1 MDSNNFFE
9 KLANLAADIPPGAD
23 PAAGMV
29 PPEGMMPPAEAMTR
43 QDAIDEAAHE
53 ASVVANE
60 AVGDGAPPATVPDVP
75 LEAAS
80 PETAPVEGPVPG
92 DVPMDVPVDMMSE
105 DVPAEEPLDAE
116 PTDEEVLRSLVLE
129 RERLASYVDTNL
141 VGFGTLARLYEAGTD
156 ESIDEAHQKA
166 ASAYLDG
173 MLEDEQAFTEGLDK
187 MAAEL
192 FADEA
197 DVDHLF
203 TDAGID
209 YVLERVASFADAP
222 FEKTA
227 DEGDGMLG
235 RVRGAANGFVDN
247 VKRLKNINSEIAS
260 LQSRIDE
267 AKDMSSQLPSSGASV
282 DEIAEAARHLLDLKG
297 QKQQAQSFQAK
308 GYGLAGLGAGALA
321 GGAYLAGRQLADRN
335 QGEVDVVAPDNG
347 ATLNTGNP
355 PTLSEN
361 GGNYQ
366 MKLATTNENVYL
378 DNMLKLAGAFL
389 LIDGSE
395 NPAYGEEFNKLASDT
410 FDEIAAMNRLDMETA
425 FAKVALENY
434 SDEKLRE
441 IVAGHHTDEILEK
454 TAAVAAWDDLS
465 ADELVKIAG
474 AGSVS
479 AKGAAGALRDASEKV
494 KNEIAQAKAQAEAE
508 GREYVGDTDKAGKVG
523 GGLVGGME
531 GYNVINNPGAYE
543 VSKTAQEDI
552 EAAVLLKQAAYD
564 SYMEADAFL
573 KATLGQ

>member
-1 MDSNNFFE
+1 MDSMNYFE
-9 KLANLAADIPPGAD
+9 KLANLAADIPPEQPVD
-23 PAAGMV
+23 DGM
-29 PPEGMMPPAEAMTR
+29 TQ
-43 QDAIDEAAHE
+43 QDAIDEAAQE
-53 ASVVANE
+53 ASLVANE
-60 AVGDGAPPATVPDVP
+60 AVGDGAPAPTVPDGP
-75 LEAAS
+75 LEAGVTPAVS
-80 PETAPVEGPVPG
+80 DVPEGAAPIVEGPVLEAQ
-92 DVPMDVPVDMMSE
+92 PMVEAPIEEEMM
-105 DVPAEEPLDAE
+105 AEPEPLDAE
-116 PTDEEVLRSLVLE
+116 PTDEEVLRALVLE
-129 RERLASYVDTNL
+129 QERLAAYVDTNL

-156 ESIDEAHQKA
+156 EQLEEGHRKA
-166 ASAYLDG
+166 ASDYLG
-173 MLEDEQAFTEGLDK
+173 NMLADETSFTEGLDK

-203 TDAGID
+203 TEAGLD
-209 YVLERVASFADAP
+209 YVLDRVAAFADGP
-222 FEKTA
+222 IEKTA

-247 VKRLKNINSEIAS
+247 VKRLKNINAEIAS
-260 LQSRIDE
+260 LGARISE
-267 AKDMSSQLPSSGASV
+267 ASDLHSQLPTGGASA
-282 DEIAEAARHLLDLKG
+282 DEVAEAARRLLDLKE
-297 QKQQAQSFQAK
+297 QKRLAENFQMK
-308 GYGLAGLGAGALA
+308 GYGLAGLGAAGLA
-321 GGAYLAGRQLADRN
+321 GGAYLAGRHIANRN
-335 QGEVDVVAPDNG
+335 PEEVDVVGPANG

-366 MKLATTNENVYL
+366 MKHATTNENVYL

-389 LIDGSE
+389 LMDGAE
-395 NPAYGEEFNKLASDT
+395 NPAYGEEFNKLAADT
-410 FDEIAAMNRLDMETA
+410 FDEIASMSRTDMETA

-441 IVAGHHTDEILEK
+441 IVAGYHTDEILEK
-454 TAAVAAWDDLS
+454 TASIAAWDDLS

-494 KNEIAQAKAQAEAE
+494 KNEIAQAKAQTEAE
-508 GREYVGDTDKAGKVG
+508 GREYVGDTAKAGKVG
-523 GGLVGGME
+523 GGLVGGLE

-552 EAAVLLKQAAYD
+552 EAAVLLKQAAYE
-564 SYMEADAFL
+564 SYMEAEAFL
-573 KATLGQ
+573 KATLGE